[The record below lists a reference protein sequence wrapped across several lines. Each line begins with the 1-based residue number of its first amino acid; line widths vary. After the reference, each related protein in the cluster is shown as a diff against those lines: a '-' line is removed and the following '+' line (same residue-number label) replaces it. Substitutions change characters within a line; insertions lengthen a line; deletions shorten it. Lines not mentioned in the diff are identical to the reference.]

1 MDSNEKFPV
10 SWMLSIILLVFVC
23 MLIISEDRRITSVTE
38 YNYLAENVALMKQ
51 RMDAINNR
59 FNDML
64 KKVEDER
71 LETDGGND
79 LFSLFSIDVSALVAY
94 ILGFKSR
101 EEGNVKET
109 DSTDSSKSS

>member
-10 SWMLSIILLVFVC
+10 AWMLSIILLVFVC

-71 LETDGGND
+71 IRME
-79 LFSLFSIDVSALVAY
+79 Y
-94 ILGFKSR
+94 PPPYR
-101 EEGNVKET
+101 EFPTNAEIKKHLIRVPLNTEKGYWKDEKE
-109 DSTDSSKSS
+109 